1 MIQKRFYRLFV
12 ACLLLA
18 TTLSAVELK
27 WEKDLQSAFDRA
39 VASQKPLMVMV
50 ESRSCRWCKKMKHR
64 TLEEK
69 KISVRL
75 QNFVLVEVD
84 RDTVSSPSVPY
95 AKYVPT
101 IYFMTP
107 EKKILE
113 TVTGYFDVSDFSS
126 WIDDAEK
133 KLTSVE

>member
-95 AKYVPT
+95 ARYVPT